1 MTNKLSSIFV
11 AVVLAGTSSVVAA
24 QDLQEIYQLAL
35 QNDPTSLRAEAQYNA
50 AQENIEQA
58 RSVLL
63 PTLSATASYTDS
75 EEENDLFTQETQ
87 RTRMSLDLNMQLYH
101 HSSWLGL
108 DTAKKSA
115 HRSDIDYQFVK
126 QQLVTRVALAYF
138 DVLAAYDGLEF
149 ALAEKKA
156 IERQLE
162 QTKQRFS
169 VGLTAITDVHEAQAQ
184 FDNAIAEEIRAQN
197 TVYTSEEFLREITG
211 SYPRDLNV
219 LNTERFSAVVPTP
232 NSADDWQKLAE
243 AKNLQLI
250 SQKISMD
257 IAKENIDIENAD
269 HLPTLSLTGSYGTTE
284 TDGDCDLPNGSFG
297 GCNTFDGVEQD
308 DQSIGIQLNVPIY
321 SGGNTSSRVRAAQHN
336 YVAASQ
342 DMQITYRGVVR
353 ESRNSYN
360 TVVATIS
367 GVKAFEQSVI
377 SAESA
382 LKATEAGF
390 EVGTRTIVDVLESTR
405 NLYDAK
411 RNLSTTRYSYITNML
426 RLKEAAGTVSE
437 ADITMINQGL
447 NPAN

>member
-1 MTNKLSSIFV
+1 MTNKLNSLFV
-11 AVVLAGTSSVVAA
+11 GVVLASTSSVVAA

-35 QNDPTSLRAEAQYNA
+35 QNDPTSLKAEAQFKS
-50 AQENIEQA
+50 AQEIIEQS
-58 RSVLL
+58 RSVLMPQL
-63 PTLSATASYTDS
+63 NAIASFGTQEVEIDGTTFQDS
-75 EEENDLFTQETQ
+75 ET
-87 RTRMSLDLNMQLYH
+87 TRVALNLNMQLYH
-101 HSSWLGL
+101 HNSWLGL
-108 DTAKKSA
+108 DTAKKRA
-115 HRSDIDYQFVK
+115 HQSDINYQFVK
-126 QQLVTRVALAYF
+126 QQLITRVTEAYF
-138 DVLAAYDGLEF
+138 NVLAAYDGLDF
-149 ALAEKKA
+149 AQAEKKA

-184 FDNAIAEEIRAQN
+184 FDNSIAEEIRAQN
-197 TVYTSEEFLREITG
+197 SVYTTEEILREITG

-219 LNTERFSAVVPTP
+219 LNTERFSAVMPTP
-232 NSADDWQKLAE
+232 STANDWQKMAE

-257 IAKENIDIENAD
+257 ISKEAIDIESAG
-269 HLPTLSLTGSYGTTE
+269 HLPTLSLTASIGQSDIDDDYAALTSY
-284 TDGDCDLPNGSFG
+284 
-297 GCNTFDGVEQD
+297 EQD

-321 SGGNTSSRVRAAQHN
+321 SGGNTSSKVRAAQHD

-342 DMQITYRGVVR
+342 DMQITYRGIVR

-360 TVVATIS
+360 TIVATIS

-405 NLYDAK
+405 NLYNAK
-411 RNLSTTRYSYITNML
+411 RNLSTTRYQYITNML
-426 RLKEAAGTVSE
+426 RLKEAAGTISE
-437 ADITMINQGL
+437 QDIAAINQGL
-447 NPAN
+447 SVAQ